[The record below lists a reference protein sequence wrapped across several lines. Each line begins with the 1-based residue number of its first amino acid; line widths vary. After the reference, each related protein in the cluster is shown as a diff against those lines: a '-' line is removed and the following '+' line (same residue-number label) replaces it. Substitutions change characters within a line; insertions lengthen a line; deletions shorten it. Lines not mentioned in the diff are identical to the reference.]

1 MWKGKNPYKTEC
13 FLAKI
18 AGVYSLFNS
27 LNQTAMISN
36 GLSVTDSSFHITTIK
51 VFRHRNKILKM
62 KKTIFNIADKGYTI
76 IKSLGGKY
84 YAVSFCGRNGK
95 TLENI

>member
-1 MWKGKNPYKTEC
+1 MEKGGNSYKTEY

-36 GLSVTDSSFHITTIK
+36 ELSVTDSSFHITTIK

-62 KKTIFNIADKGYTI
+62 IKKLFLILPIKGI
-76 IKSLGGKY
+76 L
-84 YAVSFCGRNGK
+84 
-95 TLENI
+95 